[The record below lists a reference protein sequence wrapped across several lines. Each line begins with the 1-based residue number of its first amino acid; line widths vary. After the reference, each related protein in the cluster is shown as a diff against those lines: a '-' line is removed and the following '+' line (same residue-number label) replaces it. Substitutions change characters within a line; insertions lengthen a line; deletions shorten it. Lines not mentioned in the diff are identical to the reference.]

1 MFLLLLACAPDLRDL
16 DGDGTL
22 DVAVEDI
29 ADTSADTGTDR
40 DTDTSSDDTEDTAP
54 ATTFTPSVTI
64 NDEGAG
70 VFQVVVDAREG
81 VSYVDLGDA
90 TAFAPAQVAEAGTW
104 ELSFER
110 YFFGVNGG
118 TGGPGGVEAAR
129 VEGVAF
135 EDLLA
140 PPEAGW
146 TTDSDDGSALED
158 WYVYDSVN
166 HVLYA
171 AEVVYALRTPDGAV
185 WKVQFLSY
193 YDDFGNTGFPSFR
206 VARI

>member
-1 MFLLLLACAPDLRDL
+1 MILVLLACAPDLRDL

-22 DVAVEDI
+22 DVAVTDSSDAAADTGEARA
-29 ADTSADTGTDR
+29 ADTS
-40 DTDTSSDDTEDTAP
+40 SSDPEDTAP

-64 NDEGAG
+64 TDAGEG
-70 VFQVVVDAREG
+70 VFEVVVDAREG

-90 TAFAPAQVAEAGTW
+90 SIVAPAQVAEAGAW
-104 ELSFER
+104 ELGFER
-110 YFFGVNGG
+110 YFFYVNGG
-118 TGGPGGVEAAR
+118 TSGPGGVEATR
-129 VEGVAF
+129 VEGVTF
-135 EDLLA
+135 DDLVA
-140 PPEAGW
+140 PPQGGW

-171 AEVVYALRTPDGAV
+171 ADVVYAVRGPDGAT

-193 YDDFGNTGFPSFR
+193 YDDVGNTGFPSFR
-206 VARI
+206 VARL